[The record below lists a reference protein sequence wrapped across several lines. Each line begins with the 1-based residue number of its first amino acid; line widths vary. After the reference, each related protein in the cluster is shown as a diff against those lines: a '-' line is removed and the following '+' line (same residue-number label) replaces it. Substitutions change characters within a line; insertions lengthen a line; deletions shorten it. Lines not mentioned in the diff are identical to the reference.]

1 MDSRSCKGWCP
12 CLCCTLHIFRS
23 CWVCSWNC
31 RHNSWC
37 VSRIRSNGCSLA
49 ISICNGSSCLN
60 SYSFCST
67 NKVFF
72 WRKCY
77 CSSRWV
83 DSIATFTCYCHSCF
97 ISWLTSCGIH
107 QFLACDFSSLIITQI
122 KGWCLGLRNVL
133 NIRRNLVCRSH
144 CDWCDSWSVLSCCSL
159 NVLLLN
165 LTIFIASNWR

>member
-1 MDSRSCKGWCP
+1 MNSCSCEGWCA
-12 CLCCTLHIFRS
+12 CLSGTLDIFRCSWLS
-23 CWVCSWNC
+23 CWNSSYNC
-31 RHNSWC
+31 WC
-37 VSRIRSNGCSLA
+37 VGCIGCNCCSLTVG
-49 ISICNGSSCLN
+49 ICNSSSCLN

-83 DSIATFTCYCHSCF
+83 DSIATFSCYCYCCF
-97 ISWLTSCGIH
+97 ISRLTSCWIY

-159 NVLLLN
+159 DVVLLD
-165 LTIFIASNWR
+165 LTIFVSTNWR